1 MAEQTREASIAE
13 PFQNIELN
21 VKATGCDLR
30 LWLISVALQQVQ
42 FLVGMTGFRHL
53 CASRLLNMS
62 CSCRNIFSPSFTTE
76 SLMNHFVRLMLC
88 GMLLQLV
95 GELHA
100 TAADV
105 RNVLFII
112 SDDLKAS
119 VLGCYGDTYCRTP
132 NIDRLA
138 KKGMVFER
146 AYCQGVWC
154 APSRASLM
162 RGRYEGKQELTW
174 GEHVQKHGYYSG
186 RVGKI
191 FHMRVPGDII
201 DGTNG
206 PDVEECWSERFNSP
220 GKEAHTPGDYACL
233 NLNIFTDALE
243 NRQSTRMPHR
253 MFVTVQY
260 DGDGSDQ
267 PDHKSA
273 TKAIELLQKNR
284 ETPFFLAVGLVRPH
298 YPMVAPRQYFQPYPW
313 QTLPLPASLPNE
325 TDDIPKLGI
334 AGTNNLKNPIG
345 KYPDNQKRMWQG
357 YYASVEFMDA
367 QVGRIVNELERLK
380 LADSTAI
387 IFTSDH
393 GYHLGEHG
401 FWQKSNLHE
410 EVTRIPLVI
419 SSPGMQP
426 GRTKSLVELVDLFP
440 TACDLTGLPIPDS
453 VQGISLKPVLVNPS
467 EAVKSS
473 ALSFHK
479 GTALRT
485 PDWAYMKYQDGSEE
499 LYDMK
504 ADPKQF
510 HNLANVESLA
520 DQKKLLRK
528 QLKSRLT
535 QIR

>member
-1 MAEQTREASIAE
+1 MTSI
-13 PFQNIELN
+13 L
-21 VKATGCDLR
+21 
-30 LWLISVALQQVQ
+30 
-42 FLVGMTGFRHL
+42 
-53 CASRLLNMS
+53 
-62 CSCRNIFSPSFTTE
+62 
-76 SLMNHFVRLMLC
+76 RLMLC
-88 GMLLQLV
+88 FVVLQHV
-95 GELHA
+95 SDVR
-100 TAADV
+100 ADDPVV

-119 VLGCYGDTYCRTP
+119 VLGCYGDEYCRTP

-138 KKGMVFER
+138 EQGMVFER

-162 RGRYEGKQELTW
+162 RSRYEGKDELTW

-206 PDVEECWSERFNSP
+206 PDVEECWTERFNSQ
-220 GKEAHTPGDYACL
+220 GNEAHTPGDYACL
-233 NLNIFTDALE
+233 NLNIFTDDPD

-253 MFVTVQY
+253 MFVTVQH

-273 TKAIELLQKNR
+273 SKAIQILR
-284 ETPFFLAVGLVRPH
+284 EQRDTPFFLAVGLVRPH
-298 YPMVAPRQYFQPYPW
+298 YPLVAPRQFFAPYPW
-313 QTLPLPASLPNE
+313 QSLPLPASLPNE

-334 AGTNNLKNPIG
+334 SKTNNLNNQIG
-345 KYPDNQKRMWQG
+345 RYPDNQKRMWQG

-367 QVGRIVNELERLK
+367 QVGRILNELDRLN
-380 LADSTAI
+380 LADSTAVV
-387 IFTSDH
+387 FTSDH

-410 EVTRIPLVI
+410 DVTRIPLVI
-419 SSPGMQP
+419 SSPGSP
-426 GRTKSLVELVDLFP
+426 SGRTKSIVELIDLFP
-440 TACDLTGLPIPDS
+440 TACDLTGLPIPNS
-453 VQGISLKPVLVNPS
+453 IQGTSLTPILTDP
-467 EAVKSS
+467 AATVKSA
-473 ALSFHK
+473 ALSIHQ
-479 GTALRT
+479 GHALRT
-485 PDWAYMKYQDGSEE
+485 DNWAYMKYQDGTEE

-510 HNLANVESLA
+510 HNLADVESVA
-520 DQKKLLRK
+520 DQKAELAK
-528 QLKSRLT
+528 QLMIRLDE
-535 QIR
+535 IR